1 MGEVN
6 KAKTHKVV
14 MDNRNSLSMTG
25 ISKVTSID
33 PDLVLL
39 VTEQG
44 KLKIIGKNMQ
54 ATNLD
59 LDKGILD
66 LTGNINSMI
75 YSGDKEGA
83 FSIRGCSS
91 DERYGGRAALGI
103 WDKCCSRSVLR
114 CTGIAV
120 LVHLKAL

>member
-44 KLKIIGKNMQ
+44 KLKIIG
-54 ATNLD
+54 
-59 LDKGILD
+59 
-66 LTGNINSMI
+66 
-75 YSGDKEGA
+75 
-83 FSIRGCSS
+83 
-91 DERYGGRAALGI
+91 
-103 WDKCCSRSVLR
+103 
-114 CTGIAV
+114 
-120 LVHLKAL
+120 

>member
-59 LDKGILD
+59 L
-66 LTGNINSMI
+66 TGNINSMI

-83 FSIRGCSS
+83 FSIKG
-91 DERYGGRAALGI
+91 LF
-103 WDKCCSRSVLR
+103 K
-114 CTGIAV
+114 
-120 LVHLKAL
+120 

>member
-25 ISKVTSID
+25 ISKVTSM
-33 PDLVLL
+33 L

-59 LDKGILD
+59 LDKGMLD

-83 FSIRGCSS
+83 FSIKG
-91 DERYGGRAALGI
+91 LF
-103 WDKCCSRSVLR
+103 K
-114 CTGIAV
+114 
-120 LVHLKAL
+120 

>member
-44 KLKIIGKNMQ
+44 KLKIIGENMQ

-83 FSIRGCSS
+83 FSIKG
-91 DERYGGRAALGI
+91 LF
-103 WDKCCSRSVLR
+103 K
-114 CTGIAV
+114 
-120 LVHLKAL
+120 

>member
-83 FSIRGCSS
+83 
-91 DERYGGRAALGI
+91 
-103 WDKCCSRSVLR
+103 
-114 CTGIAV
+114 
-120 LVHLKAL
+120 

>member
-39 VTEQG
+39 FPVHC
-44 KLKIIGKNMQ
+44 L
-54 ATNLD
+54 
-59 LDKGILD
+59 
-66 LTGNINSMI
+66 
-75 YSGDKEGA
+75 Y
-83 FSIRGCSS
+83 
-91 DERYGGRAALGI
+91 ALRPG
-103 WDKCCSRSVLR
+103 L
-114 CTGIAV
+114 
-120 LVHLKAL
+120 

>member
-59 LDKGILD
+59 KGMLD

-83 FSIRGCSS
+83 FSIKG
-91 DERYGGRAALGI
+91 LF
-103 WDKCCSRSVLR
+103 K
-114 CTGIAV
+114 
-120 LVHLKAL
+120 

>member
-66 LTGNINSMI
+66 LTGNINSM
-75 YSGDKEGA
+75 
-83 FSIRGCSS
+83 
-91 DERYGGRAALGI
+91 RAALGI
-103 WDKCCSRSVLR
+103 WDMCCSRSVLR

>member
-66 LTGNINSMI
+66 LTGNINSAWCCI
-75 YSGDKEGA
+75 LNRGNDDIA
-83 FSIRGCSS
+83 DIRISS
-91 DERYGGRAALGI
+91 N
-103 WDKCCSRSVLR
+103 
-114 CTGIAV
+114 
-120 LVHLKAL
+120 

>member
-1 MGEVN
+1 MGSE
-6 KAKTHKVV
+6 
-14 MDNRNSLSMTG
+14 MCIRDR
-25 ISKVTSID
+25 
-33 PDLVLL
+33 
-39 VTEQG
+39 G

-83 FSIRGCSS
+83 FSIKG
-91 DERYGGRAALGI
+91 LF
-103 WDKCCSRSVLR
+103 K
-114 CTGIAV
+114 
-120 LVHLKAL
+120 

>member
-25 ISKVTSID
+25 ISKVTSI
-33 PDLVLL
+33 DLVLL

-83 FSIRGCSS
+83 FSIKG
-91 DERYGGRAALGI
+91 LF
-103 WDKCCSRSVLR
+103 K
-114 CTGIAV
+114 
-120 LVHLKAL
+120 